1 MKEEGEAVREGQE
14 RVWEKVCAKL
24 NLLCDMQ
31 HAAHKSHK
39 KYESAHA
46 VRRAD
51 DDLLASCQI
60 VLILC

>member
-1 MKEEGEAVREGQE
+1 MKEEGEAVRERGE
-14 RVWEKVCAKL
+14 RVWEKVCGKL

-39 KYESAHA
+39 KHESAHA
-46 VRRAD
+46 ERRAD
-51 DDLLASCQI
+51 DALLASCQI